1 MEGYSMENNENIIIF
16 TDDDGNDLELE
27 HLDTI
32 ELDAKVYIVCVPAPT
47 EEEEEIE
54 EVIIFEAMK
63 DAAGEDGFV
72 QVDDDGVLEN
82 VYHEFIN
89 RNEDMFDF
97 ED

>member
-1 MEGYSMENNENIIIF
+1 MENNENIIIF

-27 HLDTI
+27 HLDTV
-32 ELDAKVYIVCVPAPT
+32 ELDGKLYIVCVPAPNG
-47 EEEEEIE
+47 EEEIE

-63 DAAGEDGFV
+63 DDNGEDGFV
-72 QVDDDGVLEN
+72 QVDDDVVLEN
-82 VYHEFIN
+82 VYQEFKD